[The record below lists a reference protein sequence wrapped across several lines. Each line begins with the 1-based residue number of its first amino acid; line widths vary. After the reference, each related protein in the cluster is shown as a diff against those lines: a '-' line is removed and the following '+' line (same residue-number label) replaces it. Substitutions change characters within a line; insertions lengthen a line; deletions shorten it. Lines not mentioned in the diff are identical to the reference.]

1 MPADISA
8 APASERGYYQHP
20 AAQHPAAQHPGAQ
33 NPGAQGPSAS
43 GGFSEPPPAYPVRRE
58 TCWLCGQTNMT
69 YQLVPDGGDACADVR
84 WYCRDAREC
93 TERWAVAKTR
103 SSRP

>member
-1 MPADISA
+1 
-8 APASERGYYQHP
+8 
-20 AAQHPAAQHPGAQ
+20 
-33 NPGAQGPSAS
+33 
-43 GGFSEPPPAYPVRRE
+43 
-58 TCWLCGQTNMT
+58 MT